1 MCSSFVEA
9 VECVVES
16 VDCCRL
22 LCALESSRFVEA
34 VDCCRLLSA
43 VESSCFVEIVDSVV
57 VEDVDCCRLH
67 YVF

>member
-22 LCALESSRFVEA
+22 LL
-34 VDCCRLLSA
+34 
-43 VESSCFVEIVDSVV
+43 IVVLNLVV
-57 VEDVDCCRLH
+57 GY
-67 YVF
+67 YVL